1 MRRPLL
7 FRGRP
12 SYETGMMN
20 VFLVALGGA
29 IGASLRYGAG
39 LTFGSGAQA
48 TLFVNV
54 FGSLLMGLLTG
65 WLSSRDPTG
74 DAAIYLF
81 FGVGILGA
89 FTTFSAFS
97 KETVHFFMNGDVLR
111 GALYAMANMAGAI
124 AAFATGLFVLR
135 KVLV

>member
-1 MRRPLL
+1 MTNFL
-7 FRGRP
+7 
-12 SYETGMMN
+12 
-20 VFLVALGGA
+20 LVAFGGA

-54 FGSLLMGLLTG
+54 FGCLLMGLLTG
-65 WLSSRDPTG
+65 WFSSRDVMEEG
-74 DAAIYLF
+74 AMYLF
-81 FGVGILGA
+81 VGVGILGA

-97 KETVHFFMNGDVLR
+97 KETVHFFMNGETLR
-111 GALYAMANMAGAI
+111 GALYAMANVTGAI

-135 KVLV
+135 KVLL